1 MVALVDN
8 FVCDVSR
15 DSFIS
20 IRKVEGIEE
29 DTVFHA
35 FKIVFSIIC
44 FQSILVIEFIGSHE
58 GLELE
63 VLIFDKLGQF
73 FQKFRTVFLDKSSL
87 NVIVLEKVLN
97 LVCNRV
103 KGFSIWYN
111 IFFKERIQSFFILM
125 KHDLAVYWTV
135 DFIVK
140 TKIRHI
146 FKRF

>member
-20 IRKVEGIEE
+20 ISKIESIE
-29 DTVFHA
+29 KDTVFHA

-44 FQSILVIEFIGSHE
+44 FQSVLVIEFVGRHE

-73 FQKFRTVFLDKSSL
+73 L
-87 NVIVLEKVLN
+87 
-97 LVCNRV
+97 
-103 KGFSIWYN
+103 
-111 IFFKERIQSFFILM
+111 
-125 KHDLAVYWTV
+125 
-135 DFIVK
+135 
-140 TKIRHI
+140 
-146 FKRF
+146 